1 MAQITLISEDT
12 DICAAVASASAL
24 ILVNNDTELLASI
37 NFAVQAADVISAQ
50 IIRMGHFDA
59 DNVFVEYEIR
69 ISAADLLGNV

>member
-12 DICAAVASASAL
+12 DIGAAVVSAL

-37 NFAVQAADVISAQ
+37 NFAVQAPDVISGQ

>member
-1 MAQITLISEDT
+1 MAQITLIPEDT
-12 DICAAVASASAL
+12 DICAAVVSAL